1 MKMAFQDGHLRIR
14 EMTDEQYQI
23 LRSLG
28 RFKWNK
34 TTKELSGIVDLDT
47 LNRLSNIITL
57 PEPVEA
63 YRKELISSQVV
74 VNKLRLEEAPKPLI
88 KPPIKEG
95 IKPYAHQIRGYNMA
109 LVVFGLVEPKEALEA
124 AE

>member
-1 MKMAFQDGHLRIR
+1 MKMALDKGLLRIR

-23 LRSLG
+23 LKSLG

-34 TTKELSGIVDLDT
+34 TVKELSGIVDFETLD
-47 LNRLSNIITL
+47 RLSKIITL
-57 PEPVEA
+57 PAPIEA
-63 YRKELISSQVV
+63 YKKELADTQVA
-74 VNKLRLEEAPKPLI
+74 VNKLRLEEEPKPLI

-109 LVVFGLVEPKEALEA
+109 LLVFGLVEPAKALEVN
-124 AE
+124 

>member
-1 MKMAFQDGHLRIR
+1 MKMALQNGYLRIR

-23 LRSLG
+23 LKSLG

-34 TTKELSGIVDLDT
+34 TLKELSGIVDLET
-47 LNRLSNIITL
+47 LDRLSKIVTL
-57 PEPVEA
+57 PEPIEA
-63 YRKELISSQVV
+63 YRKELAAAAVA
-74 VNKLRLEEAPKPLI
+74 VNKLRLEEEPKPLI

-109 LVVFGLVEPKEALEA
+109 LVVFGLVEPSKVLNN
-124 AE
+124 

>member
-47 LNRLSNIITL
+47 LNRLSTIVPL
-57 PEPVEA
+57 PEPIEA
-63 YRKELISSQVV
+63 YRKELINAQVV
-74 VNKLRLEEAPKPLI
+74 VNKLRLEESPKPLI
-88 KPPIKEG
+88 KPPIKDG

>member
-1 MKMAFQDGHLRIR
+1 MKMALDKGLLRIR

-23 LRSLG
+23 LKSLG

-34 TTKELSGIVDLDT
+34 TVKELSGIVDFETLD
-47 LNRLSNIITL
+47 RLSKIITL
-57 PEPVEA
+57 PEPIEA
-63 YRKELISSQVV
+63 YKKELADTQVA
-74 VNKLRLEEAPKPLI
+74 VNKLRLEEEPKPLI

-109 LVVFGLVEPKEALEA
+109 LLVFGLVEPAKALEVN
-124 AE
+124 